1 MKRVFQPAKKKTVM
15 ILDDDQ
21 YFIQIFRETFQGHG
35 FKVESARN
43 PDQVLE
49 RLRKDRVDVLFLD
62 LCLPG
67 INGVELLRN
76 IRAEFDDQSLPI
88 IAFSNIFLG
97 SLARA
102 ASEIGATRCLT
113 KTDSSSDQLLSVVR
127 ELLASG
133 SKTIGETFAEERNAG
148 GRIRVQ
154 AELEFQEEL
163 SSAFS
168 IHGPETLL
176 ALRVSCQ
183 AFAGAKQEESRQAE
197 LAEMH
202 RQCRSLSGSSGPL
215 GFRKITQMAHALEAL
230 FIEARAKPEKITP
243 SVTRTIL
250 QGIDTLAS
258 LFDQTRSPQAEGS
271 APPSI
276 LVVDDESISREA
288 VCSAL
293 RKAHLDTI
301 SLDDSFAAE
310 SLLQKEQ
317 FDLVFLDVEMPGQNG
332 LDLCANLRKMET
344 NRATP
349 VVFVTAHSD
358 FASWA
363 KTSLSGGNDFIA
375 KPFLPV
381 ELVVKA
387 FSWLA
392 KETPLRPLAGACSE
406 TEGRKLP
413 LATVADRTMVA
424 FPA

>member
-1 MKRVFQPAKKKTVM
+1 MKRVYQPVKKKTVL

-21 YFIQIFRETFQGHG
+21 YFIQVFREKFQSQG

-43 PDQVLE
+43 PDHVLE
-49 RLRKDRVDVLFLD
+49 RLRKEQVDLLFLD

-67 INGVELLRN
+67 LNGVELLKN

-88 IAFSNIFLG
+88 IAFSNVFLG

-113 KTDSSSDQLLSVVR
+113 KTDSSSGQLLSVVR
-127 ELLASG
+127 ELLANG
-133 SKTIGETFAEERNAG
+133 SKTIGVAFAETRIAGERLA
-148 GRIRVQ
+148 VQ
-154 AELEFQEEL
+154 AESEFQEEL
-163 SSAFS
+163 RAAFS

-176 ALRVSCQ
+176 ALRVRCQ
-183 AFAGAKQEESRQAE
+183 VFAGAEQEELRQAE

-215 GFRKITQMAHALEAL
+215 GFRKITQMANALEAL
-230 FIEARAKPEKITP
+230 FIEARARPEKITP

-250 QGIDTLAS
+250 QAIDTLAS
-258 LFDQTRSPQAEGS
+258 LFDQTRSPQAEVS

-276 LVVDDESISREA
+276 LVVDDESISRAA

-293 RKAHLDTI
+293 RKADLDTI

-310 SLLQKEQ
+310 RLLQKEH
-317 FDLVFLDVEMPGQNG
+317 FDLVFLDVEMPGQSG
-332 LDLCANLRKMET
+332 LDLCASLRKTET

-375 KPFLPV
+375 KPFLSV

-387 FSWLA
+387 FSWLS
-392 KETPLRPLAGACSE
+392 KKTPMRPVAGACA
-406 TEGRKLP
+406 P
-413 LATVADRTMVA
+413 NDLALR
-424 FPA
+424 